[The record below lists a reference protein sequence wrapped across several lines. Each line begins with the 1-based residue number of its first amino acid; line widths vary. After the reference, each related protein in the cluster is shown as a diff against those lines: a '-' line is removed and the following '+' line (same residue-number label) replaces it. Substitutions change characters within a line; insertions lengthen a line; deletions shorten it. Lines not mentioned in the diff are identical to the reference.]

1 MWSTRVSHKGNLV
14 AAQVILP
21 LQRFQI
27 PKRSSSSHCRFSSTL
42 TRWRKNGSRLYA
54 RHILEIAAASATL
67 LVNRT
72 RLQEA
77 AAIQTAPSQW
87 IDWQRKDPFT
97 DLLLTSLG
105 GNNPFQRLWMATCR
119 IASLALL
126 ASPFIVLAP
135 LSLISQT
142 AQDISWDY
150 ALWGIEQAG
159 PTFIKLVQWAT
170 TRQDMFSQEFCS
182 HFGTLR
188 DETRG
193 HSWEETLSILK
204 EELGEDYHQLLE
216 LERTPIGSGCIAQV
230 YRGRLLKPTS
240 VYPKDTEIALKV
252 CVCFCMGCLRMMIMM
267 MVCICAF
274 HVKCLGVV

>member
-1 MWSTRVSHKGNLV
+1 MWSTRLSHKGNLV

-27 PKRSSSSHCRFSSTL
+27 PKRSSPPCLSSAL
-42 TRWRKNGSRLYA
+42 QRWRTNGARLYA
-54 RHILEIAAASATL
+54 RRILEIAAASATL

-72 RLQEA
+72 KLQEA

-97 DLLLTSLG
+97 DSLLTSLG
-105 GNNPFQRLWMATCR
+105 GRNPLQRFWMAGQR
-119 IASLALL
+119 IVSLVLL
-126 ASPFIVLAP
+126 ATPLIVLAP

-142 AQDISWDY
+142 AHDISWDY

-159 PTFIKLVQWAT
+159 PTLIKLVQWAT

-182 HFGTLR
+182 HFGRLR

-193 HSWEETLSILK
+193 HSWEETLTILK

-230 YRGRLLKPTS
+230 YRGRLLQPTS

-252 CVCFCMGCLRMMIMM
+252 CIYSVFS
-267 MVCICAF
+267 V
-274 HVKCLGVV
+274 